1 MRIAVA
7 QIGSGENK
15 EMNRYMIERLAWS
28 ASEAGADML
37 FLPEYAMFCAG
48 SDRAARNMEAA
59 EPLDGP
65 FVTAL
70 SELAAGQGLWIW
82 RRHGTSRP
90 TACRTTRSSSL
101 MMRGGC
107 AARTA
112 KTAFMMLSAIAS
124 RRSAG
129 QGSSPLS
136 LSRPR
141 PAGSAS
147 SPAMSCVSRS
157 LQPSRKSAVQ
167 KCFLYRQ
174 AGSAAK
180 TSRFTGIRC
189 SARAPLKTA

>member
-48 SDRAARNMEAA
+48 NDRAARNMEAA
-59 EPLDGP
+59 EPFDGP

-70 SELAAGQGLWIW
+70 SELAAGQGLWICAGMYEQTDGLPYNTVVVIDDEG
-82 RRHGTSRP
+82 RLRGTHR
-90 TACRTTRSSSL
+90 
-101 MMRGGC
+101 
-107 AARTA
+107 

-129 QGSSPLS
+129 QESSPLN

-141 PAGSAS
+141 QAGSAS
-147 SPAMSCVSRS
+147 LPAMSCVSRS
-157 LQPSRKSAVQ
+157 LQPSRKNAVQ

-189 SARAPLKTA
+189 SAHAPLKTA

>member
-70 SELAAGQGLWIW
+70 SELAALIPCQ
-82 RRHGTSRP
+82 S
-90 TACRTTRSSSL
+90 
-101 MMRGGC
+101 
-107 AARTA
+107 
-112 KTAFMMLSAIAS
+112 
-124 RRSAG
+124 
-129 QGSSPLS
+129 
-136 LSRPR
+136 
-141 PAGSAS
+141 
-147 SPAMSCVSRS
+147 
-157 LQPSRKSAVQ
+157 
-167 KCFLYRQ
+167 
-174 AGSAAK
+174 
-180 TSRFTGIRC
+180 
-189 SARAPLKTA
+189 

>member
-48 SDRAARNMEAA
+48 NDRAARNMEAA
-59 EPLDGP
+59 EPFDGP

-70 SELAAGQGLWIW
+70 SELAAGQGLWICA
-82 RRHGTSRP
+82 GMYEQTDGLP
-90 TACRTTRSSSL
+90 YNTVVVIDDE
-101 MMRGGC
+101 GGC

-129 QGSSPLS
+129 QESSPLN

-147 SPAMSCVSRS
+147 SPAMSCVSRN
-157 LQPSRKSAVQ
+157 LQPSRKNAVQ

-189 SARAPLKTA
+189 SAHVPLKTT

>member
-59 EPLDGP
+59 EPFDGP

-70 SELAAGQGLWIW
+70 SELAAGQGLWICAGMYEQTDGLPYNTVVVIDDEG
-82 RRHGTSRP
+82 RLRGTHR
-90 TACRTTRSSSL
+90 
-101 MMRGGC
+101 
-107 AARTA
+107 
-112 KTAFMMLSAIAS
+112 KTAFMMLSAIAN

-129 QGSSPLS
+129 QESSPLN

-147 SPAMSCVSRS
+147 LPAMSCVSRS
-157 LQPSRKSAVQ
+157 LQPSRKNAVQ

-174 AGSAAK
+174 AGSVAK

>member
-70 SELAAGQGLWIW
+70 SELAAGQGLWICAGMYEQTDGLPYNTVVVIDDEG
-82 RRHGTSRP
+82 RLRGT
-90 TACRTTRSSSL
+90 
-101 MMRGGC
+101 
-107 AARTA
+107 
-112 KTAFMMLSAIAS
+112 AIAS

>member
-70 SELAAGQGLWIW
+70 SELAAGQGLWICAGMYEQTDGLPYNTVVVIDDEG
-82 RRHGTSRP
+82 RLRGTHRKNRLYDAFGYRESEE
-90 TACRTTRSSSL
+90 CR
-101 MMRGGC
+101 
-107 AARTA
+107 AA
-112 KTAFMMLSAIAS
+112 
-124 RRSAG
+124 
-129 QGSSPLS
+129 
-136 LSRPR
+136 
-141 PAGSAS
+141 
-147 SPAMSCVSRS
+147 
-157 LQPSRKSAVQ
+157 
-167 KCFLYRQ
+167 
-174 AGSAAK
+174 
-180 TSRFTGIRC
+180 
-189 SARAPLKTA
+189 APHHQ